1 MAIYYLTRWM
11 ASSGKKVRLVELG
24 PGRGTLMDDMLR
36 VSQYVFEIYFM
47 PVLAEGSPR
56 TVQEKDRRE
65 EYQSNDSDII
75 RIPNDNQ
82 RNLVNNPSGE

>member
-36 VSQYVFEIYFM
+36 VSQCFYKVYLISVFTGSSQVREGGPWMTEI
-47 PVLAEGSPR
+47 
-56 TVQEKDRRE
+56 D
-65 EYQSNDSDII
+65 DSDII
-75 RIPNDNQ
+75 RIPNNIQ
-82 RNLVNNPSGE
+82 